1 MEYTYKTLADELG
14 VSKTAIRKRIAN
26 LKLETSLRKNGN
38 KFVIPEHVAEQV
50 KECFIHADKKPKTE
64 TITETSSQTKTET
77 INSNV
82 SDTAAIIEA
91 LRAELEILNKQL
103 TVKDEQIARL
113 DQRLAE
119 TTAALRELNGTD
131 ALRLAASHSDNVEV
145 VETVENIADT
155 ANDSPDKADIT
166 IVEDEQAE
174 QTLLERI
181 RAFMARLFN

>member
-38 KFVIPEHVAEQV
+38 KFVIPEQVAEQV
-50 KECFIHADKKPKTE
+50 KECFIHTDKKPKTE

-77 INSNV
+77 ANSNV

-103 TVKDEQIARL
+103 TIKDEQIARL

-131 ALRLAASHSDNVEV
+131 ALRLAASHSDNVGV
-145 VETVENIADT
+145 IETVENIADT
-155 ANDSPDKADIT
+155 ANDSPDKVNETSIDT
-166 IVEDEQAE
+166 EQAK
-174 QTLLERI
+174 QPKRGRI
-181 RAFMARLFN
+181 REIIAYLFG

>member
-1 MEYTYKTLADELG
+1 MTKTAKTYRFDDSLLKELEVTANERG
-14 VSKTAIRKRIAN
+14 VSMT
-26 LKLETSLRKNGN
+26 
-38 KFVIPEHVAEQV
+38 KFVEDAIQ
-50 KECFIHADKKPKTE
+50 
-64 TITETSSQTKTET
+64 
-77 INSNV
+77 
-82 SDTAAIIEA
+82 AAIHSDRSSNTESNTPSNTDDQAISA
-91 LRAELEILNKQL
+91 LIAQL
-103 TVKDEQIARL
+103 DRKDEQIARL

-119 TTAALRELNGTD
+119 MTAALRELNGTD

-145 VETVENIADT
+145 IETVENIVDT